1 MRVPAGVSR
10 AEILEDVRVE
20 LSGRWPLLRRQLP
33 VWPVDEGWIVLDARR
48 LIFACPLD
56 LAGIVAM
63 ARVAAAS
70 GARVGLLAPCDAG
83 VASYLQRM
91 DVVRQLPAGSEIDG
105 RLPDQQRADR
115 SRVLLEVSPVSAGTV
130 EGIVARAGRMIAAKF
145 ESGIRGLVF
154 TAVGELIDNAA
165 SHGASEQGAFMA
177 AQAYTGRI
185 SGRRG
190 LEFAVCDTGI
200 GVLAHLRCNPA
211 HRHLPDASSAL
222 AKALEPGVTGT
233 GDQRGHGL
241 ADLLQVTRAG
251 GVARLVMR
259 SGNGIASIVV
269 RRLDRHAT
277 HTESTPAVAGTWAW
291 LRVRYP

>member
-1 MRVPAGVSR
+1 M
-10 AEILEDVRVE
+10 
-20 LSGRWPLLRRQLP
+20 
-33 VWPVDEGWIVLDARR
+33 VLDARR

-56 LAGIVAM
+56 LAGILAM

-70 GARVGLLAPCDAG
+70 GARVGLLAPGDAG

-91 DVVRQLPAGSEIDG
+91 DVVRQLPVGTKIDG

-115 SRVLLEVSPVSAGTV
+115 SRVLLEVSRVSASTV
-130 EGIVARAGRMIAAKF
+130 GGIVARAGQMIAARF

-165 SHGASEQGAFMA
+165 SHGASEQGAYMA
-177 AQAYTGRI
+177 AQAYTGRV
-185 SGRRG
+185 SGGRG

-200 GVLAHLRCNPA
+200 GVLAHLRRNPA
-211 HRHLPDASSAL
+211 YRHLPDASSAL
-222 AKALEPGVTGT
+222 AKALQPGVTGT

-277 HTESTPAVAGTWAW
+277 HTDSTPAVAGTWAW